1 MSEGRGLLLLVVV
14 AVIAG
19 ALAGAWLFAALTAGA
34 LPA

>member
-19 ALAGAWLFAALTAGA
+19 VLAGAWLFAQLTGGA
-34 LPA
+34 VPT